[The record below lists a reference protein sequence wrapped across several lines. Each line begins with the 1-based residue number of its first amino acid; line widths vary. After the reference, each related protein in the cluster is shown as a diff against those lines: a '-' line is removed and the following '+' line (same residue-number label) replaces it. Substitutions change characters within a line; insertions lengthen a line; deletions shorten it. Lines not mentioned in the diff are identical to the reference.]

1 MCFER
6 LYVQEMGA
14 YVDNFWD
21 SSGTPT
27 MEDTLEEDDSSE
39 DGC

>member
-6 LYVQEMGA
+6 LYVQVMGA
-14 YVDNFWD
+14 YVDDFRA

-27 MEDTLEEDDSSE
+27 MEDTLEDDDPSK